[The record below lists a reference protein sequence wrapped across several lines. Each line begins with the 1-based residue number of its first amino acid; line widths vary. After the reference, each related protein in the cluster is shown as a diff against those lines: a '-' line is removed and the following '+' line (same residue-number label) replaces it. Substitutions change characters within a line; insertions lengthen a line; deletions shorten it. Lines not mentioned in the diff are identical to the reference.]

1 MTYDRGELAGEGLR
15 ASLFL
20 EFTNLLKFNTMID
33 RLFVREHVLPL
44 LEAFDEYR
52 SLLTAEVIW
61 KRCGSGDQ
69 AALLKEMGDVS
80 ALCAALRAYADA
92 HLGGGEEAVA
102 V

>member
-1 MTYDRGELAGEGLR
+1 MRGGACGRGLAGFP
-15 ASLFL
+15 FL
-20 EFTNLLKFNTMID
+20 EFTNLLKLNTMID
-33 RLFVREHVLPL
+33 RLFVKEHVLPL

-61 KRCGSGDQ
+61 KRCTSGEQ